1 MATTTPNF
9 DQRRVEIV
17 RRQLKLR
24 GALSNP
30 GGFLKNFLRISKR
43 KIKKKAVKRVNRT
56 KTTLDTV
63 WFGQTATWRKNK
75 QY

>member
-30 GGFLKNFLRISKR
+30 GGFLKNFLQISKR

-56 KTTLDTV
+56 KTTLDKV
-63 WFGQTATWRKNK
+63 WINRNAG
-75 QY
+75 